1 MKIDW
6 NTKYTTIAVYTFL
19 VICSVI
25 LFYLGVSQMG
35 NVFGKLGYIVGVMQ
49 PIIMGFIL
57 AYLFNFI
64 LRFYE
69 NRILKDKYLRK
80 VKIKS
85 KRGLGI
91 LLTYLT
97 VFLIIL
103 LFMEFVFPQLVES
116 IVGLVNDIPG
126 YIDNLGTLIN
136 EVMEEINLSDN
147 IQNTLNENWNDFVNY
162 IIKFVTNLIP
172 VLGSMLAGV
181 ASSIWN
187 IVLGLIVSIYL
198 LIDKE
203 KFIGLFRKVIYAI
216 FPLEHAKNIL
226 KLGQRSNE
234 TFGKFLSGK
243 ILDSFIIGVITFIV
257 LAIFNMP
264 YSLLVSIIVGIT
276 NIIPFFGPF
285 IGAVPSV
292 ILILFV
298 SPIKAAWFILIII
311 IIQQVDGNLIGPKI
325 LGNSIG
331 ISAFWIL
338 FSILVFA
345 KLLGIVGMIIGVP
358 LFAIVYAL
366 LKELV
371 ENKLRKKGLKT
382 ETKDYE

>member
-49 PIIMGFIL
+49 PIIMGFVL

>member
-1 MKIDW
+1 
-6 NTKYTTIAVYTFL
+6 
-19 VICSVI
+19 
-25 LFYLGVSQMG
+25 
-35 NVFGKLGYIVGVMQ
+35 
-49 PIIMGFIL
+49 
-57 AYLFNFI
+57 
-64 LRFYE
+64 
-69 NRILKDKYLRK
+69 
-80 VKIKS
+80 
-85 KRGLGI
+85 
-91 LLTYLT
+91 
-97 VFLIIL
+97 
-103 LFMEFVFPQLVES
+103 MEFVFPQLVES

>member
-19 VICSVI
+19 VVCAVI
-25 LFYLGVSQMG
+25 LFYLGVSQME
-35 NVFGKLGYIVGVMQ
+35 NVFGKLGYIVGIMQ
-49 PIIMGFIL
+49 PVTMGFVF

-64 LRFYE
+64 LKFYE
-69 NRILKDKYLRK
+69 DKILRDKYLNK
-80 VKIKS
+80 VRIKS

-97 VFLIIL
+97 VILIVV
-103 LFMEFVFPQLVES
+103 LFMKFVFPQLIES
-116 IVGLVNDIPG
+116 IVGLVNDIPS
-126 YIDNLGTLIN
+126 YIDNLGRLFN
-136 EVMEEINLSDN
+136 ELMEDINLSDS
-147 IQNTLNENWNDFVNY
+147 IQNALNENWNDFVNY
-162 IIKFVTNLIP
+162 TIKFVTNLLP
-172 VLGSMLAGV
+172 VLGSLLASL
-181 ASSIWN
+181 ASSVWN

-203 KFIGLFRKVIYAI
+203 RFLALCRKLIYAI
-216 FPLEHAKNIL
+216 FPLDFAKRIL
-226 KLGQRSNE
+226 NLGKRSNQ
-234 TFGKFLSGK
+234 TFGKFISGK
-243 ILDSFIIGVITFIV
+243 ILDSLIIGALTFVV
-257 LAIFNMP
+257 LTIFNMP
-264 YSLLVSIIVGIT
+264 YSLLVSIIVGVT

-285 IGAVPSV
+285 IGAIPSV

-298 SPIKAAWFILIII
+298 SPVKAAWFVLIII
-311 IIQQVDGNLIGPKI
+311 IIQQIDGNLIGPKI

-358 LFAIVYAL
+358 LFAIVYAVV
-366 LKELV
+366 KDIV